1 MKVVRCGVYERLE
14 IMRWQY
20 PILLFFVLVLSVTAG
35 YGQVKQITT
44 FVFDSAAPRLLSGL
58 VGMQMT
64 VSNDQDNKQTDITLL
79 ASAKFRYINQR
90 TEYSFY
96 ARQFWEQK
104 DDGGFGRKTT
114 LLFNPTIGKYRVDP
128 TTGELQ
134 AHTVQFMPLL
144 FFNANSDRGLR
155 GALQIGGMVSPWHY
169 QNKWFGFS
177 FGLGPVASFENWDM
191 YNTADIAKLSPAKQE
206 QIAFVNER
214 LRLHKG
220 QYYRFFDLKAM
231 LYVDLQLKVLKR
243 LQINIGSYI
252 QEGLL
257 NPYPRAVTERYPRM
271 RHHYPHWVAEVDAS
285 VTLLRNLAITV
296 SCRMDYEK
304 SLVVL
309 YKSNF
314 EYYSMIGVNWLFN
327 KSFSRPVGHRAL

>member
-1 MKVVRCGVYERLE
+1 MRFRQALFVVF
-14 IMRWQY
+14 
-20 PILLFFVLVLSVTAG
+20 LLLGTVRPG
-35 YGQVKQITT
+35 CGQVKQITT

-58 VGMQMT
+58 IGMQMT
-64 VSNDQDNKQTDITLL
+64 FSNDQDNKQTDITLI
-79 ASAKFRYINQR
+79 ASAKFRYINER

-114 LLFNPTIGKYRVDP
+114 LLFNPTVNKYRVDP
-128 TTGELQ
+128 ATGTLR

-155 GALQIGGMVSPWHY
+155 GALQLGGMVSPWHY

-177 FGLGPVASFENWDM
+177 FGLGPVVSFENWDM
-191 YNTADIAKLSPAKQE
+191 YNAADIAKLPAEKQE
-206 QIAFVNER
+206 QIAFVNG
-214 LRLHKG
+214 RLHLHRG

-231 LYVDLQLKVLKR
+231 LYTDLQLQVLKQ
-243 LQINIGSYI
+243 LQINVGSYI
-252 QEGLL
+252 QRGLL
-257 NPYPRAVTERYPRM
+257 DPYPKAVTDRYPEM
-271 RHHYPHWVAEVDAS
+271 RKHYPHWVAEVDAS
-285 VTLLRNLAITV
+285 LTLLRNLTITV

-304 SLVVL
+304 SLLVL

-314 EYYSMIGVNWLFN
+314 EYYSMLGINWLFH
-327 KSFSRPVGHRAL
+327 KAFSKPMR

>member
-1 MKVVRCGVYERLE
+1 MRCRFLF
-14 IMRWQY
+14 
-20 PILLFFVLVLSVTAG
+20 PILSAAVLSVLPAR
-35 YGQVKQITT
+35 GQVKQITS
-44 FVFDSAAPRLLSGL
+44 FVFDSAVPHRLSGL

-64 VSNDQDNKQTDITLL
+64 VSNDQDNVQTDIVLL
-79 ASAKFRYINQR
+79 ASTKFRYINER

-96 ARQFWEQK
+96 WRQFWEQK

-114 LLFNPTIGKYRVDP
+114 LLFNPTVGKYRVDP
-128 TTGELQ
+128 ATGCLR

-144 FFNANSDRGLR
+144 LFNANSDRGLR
-155 GALQIGGMVSPWHY
+155 GALQFGGMVSPWHY

-177 FGLGPVASFENWDM
+177 FGLGPVVSFENWDM
-191 YNTADIAKLSPAKQE
+191 YNAADIAGLPPEKQE
-206 QIAFVNER
+206 QIAFVNDR

-220 QYYRFFDLKAM
+220 QYYRFFDIKAM
-231 LYVDLQLKVLKR
+231 CYLDLQLKIMKQ
-243 LQINIGSYI
+243 LQINVGSYL

-257 NPYPRAVTERYPRM
+257 DPYPSSVTDRYPEM
-271 RHHYPHWVAEVDAS
+271 KKHYPHWVAEVDAS
-285 VTLLRNLAITV
+285 IMLFRNFAVTV

-314 EYYSMIGVNWLFN
+314 EYYSMIGINWQFH
-327 KSFSRPVGHRAL
+327 KTFSKRMAQGR